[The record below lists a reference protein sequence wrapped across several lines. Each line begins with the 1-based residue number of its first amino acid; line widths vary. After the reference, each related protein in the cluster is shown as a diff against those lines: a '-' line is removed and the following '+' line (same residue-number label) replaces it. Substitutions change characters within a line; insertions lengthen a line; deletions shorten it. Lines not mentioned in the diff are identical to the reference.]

1 MKQYYNSNKIDIKNT
16 PGILSK
22 HNPSSDKDVM
32 SGSGSGSA
40 FVAAQHCQTAVQQ
53 YCHFMQILLG
63 VNTTDFTS
71 SEVNLTLLRKLL
83 YISYKLLS
91 TNIPVSDA
99 TYDYLSALF
108 VSIRYQPPF
117 DADMA
122 LVEPLHFLSEYL
134 TVSPVESD
142 PLPARAKEWVAEI
155 LCAGSLQTT
164 VNAIFAL
171 PVSDSTT
178 HPI

>member
-1 MKQYYNSNKIDIKNT
+1 M
-16 PGILSK
+16 
-22 HNPSSDKDVM
+22 
-32 SGSGSGSA
+32 SGSA

-63 VNTTDFTS
+63 VNTTDFTRA
-71 SEVNLTLLRKLL
+71 EVNLTLLRKLL
-83 YISYKLLS
+83 YISLKLLS

-99 TYDYLSALF
+99 IYDYLSALF

-134 TVSPVESD
+134 TVSSIESD
-142 PLPARAKEWVAEI
+142 ALSVRAKEWVTEI
-155 LCAGSLQTT
+155 LYGGSLQST
-164 VNAIFAL
+164 VTAIFAL
-171 PVSDSTT
+171 PPASDSSTQ
-178 HPI
+178 PI